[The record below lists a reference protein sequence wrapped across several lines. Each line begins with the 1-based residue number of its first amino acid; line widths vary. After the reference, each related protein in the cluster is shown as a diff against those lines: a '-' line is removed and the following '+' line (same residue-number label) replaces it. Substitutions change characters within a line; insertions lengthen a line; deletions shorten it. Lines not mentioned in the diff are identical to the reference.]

1 MYFSSDRVEE
11 LAGYEINRLVS
22 GIAQLDEEL
31 TIDECGLETEAHI
44 EAACTL
50 DGGKRKRKKKVYT
63 GPKKIKHKH
72 KKRPKAALEYY
83 AVEDSGKIK
92 RLKIESPNCEPGTYM
107 ADHPNRHVCGKT
119 GHTFWKLTADGKRL
133 PHPKQN
139 KPQAAAAAGPAAK
152 AAPAKKKGKK

>member
-1 MYFSSDRVEE
+1 M
-11 LAGYEINRLVS
+11 AGYEVDRLVC
-22 GIAQLDEEL
+22 GTAQLDEEL
-31 TIDECGLETEAHI
+31 TIDECALEDEANI
-44 EAACTL
+44 EAVCAL

-72 KKRPKAALEYY
+72 KKRPKAVLEYY

-92 RLKIESPNCEPGTYM
+92 RLKQESPYCEAGTYM
-107 ADHPNRHVCGKT
+107 ADHPNRYVCGKT
-119 GHTFWKLTADGKRL
+119 GHTFWKLTANGERM

-139 KPQAAAAAGPAAK
+139 KPQAAAAAAPTKA

>member
-1 MYFSSDRVEE
+1 MFSDQIEE

-22 GIAQLDEEL
+22 GTAQLDEEL
-31 TIDECGLETEAHI
+31 TLAEAGLEDEAAI

-92 RLKIESPNCEPGTYM
+92 RLKIESPKCEPGTYM
-107 ADHPNRHVCGKT
+107 ADHANRYVCGQT
-119 GHTFWKLTADGKRL
+119 GHTFWKLTADGQRL

-139 KPQAAAAAGPAAK
+139 KPATAVAAAAPTK